1 MRCQLRWFHSLAS
14 ISVVLLSLAL
24 GTSGCGNRSGLT
36 TDSAEAEENDP
47 NFRVPNGSPAKIL
60 AFVKELE
67 QRRPKFS
74 SPDQYSDH
82 MVKTQKAMIRAG
94 DKILTQS
101 TDDKTLKEVLSKK
114 LIGTILLATGGGG
127 SPEKALEEV
136 ERLRNDKRQVVADVA
151 NDYLLVAK
159 SLNLNSMSVPERTQ
173 LADDAVSRTREKK
186 FSMESVS
193 DVQFLAT
200 QFLKVGEADSAAS
213 LYGRLADE
221 ILKSEVDP
229 KTKAFATQFRGQA
242 NRIRLAG
249 SKLELD
255 GKLLNGDDFNWESYR
270 GKVVLVD
277 FWATWCGP
285 CIADMP
291 NVQATHNKY
300 REKGFDVVAVS
311 LDNDRRALERFVRER
326 SFPWVQIVDN
336 APRTKDAPRQTL
348 ADRYSISSIPTAFL
362 VDREGKVVSTSARGE
377 ELQRL
382 LTQLLDLAE

>member
-1 MRCQLRWFHSLAS
+1 MRCQLRGFHALAS
-14 ISVVLLSLAL
+14 FSVVFLFLAF
-24 GTSGCGNRSGLT
+24 GACGNQSGVT
-36 TDSAEAEENDP
+36 TDGTEAEESDP
-47 NFRVPNGSPAKIL
+47 NYRVPNGSPAKIL

-74 SPDQYSDH
+74 SPDEYSDH

-94 DKILTQS
+94 DKILTLS
-101 TDDKTLKEVLSKK
+101 TDEKTLQEVLSKK
-114 LIGTILLATGGGG
+114 LIGTILLATGGSE

-136 ERLRNDKRQVVADVA
+136 QRLRNDKRQAVAEVA
-151 NDYLLVAK
+151 NDYLVVAK
-159 SLNLNSMSVPERTQ
+159 SLNLNSMSTAERTQ
-173 LADDAVSRTREKK
+173 LTDDAVSRTREKK

-200 QFLKVGEADSAAS
+200 QLLKSGEADSAAS

-221 ILKSEVDP
+221 IVNSEADP
-229 KTKAFATQFRGQA
+229 KTKAYATQFRGQA

-255 GKLLNGDDFNWESYR
+255 GKLLNGSDFDWEAYR

-285 CIADMP
+285 CLADMP
-291 NVQATHNKY
+291 NIQATYNKY

-311 LDNDRRALERFVRER
+311 LDNDRRAVERFVRER
-326 SFPWVQIVDN
+326 SLPWVQIVDN
-336 APRTKDAPRQTL
+336 APRTTEGKRQTL
-348 ADRYSISSIPTAFL
+348 ADRYNIFSIPTAFL
-362 VDREGKVVSTSARGE
+362 VDRDGKVVSTSARGE